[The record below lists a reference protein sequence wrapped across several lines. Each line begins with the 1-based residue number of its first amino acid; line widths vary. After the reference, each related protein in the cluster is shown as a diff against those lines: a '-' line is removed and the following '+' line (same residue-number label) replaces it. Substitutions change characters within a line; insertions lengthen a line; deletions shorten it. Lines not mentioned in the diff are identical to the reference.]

1 MKRKFN
7 RNQDADNSVRYPAK
21 LFNIFDQTKQKARYS
36 PAGCQACLNDFKKYL
51 PIFQVFEEGTL
62 MQIS

>member
-21 LFNIFDQTKQKARYS
+21 LFNIFDETKQKAR
-36 PAGCQACLNDFKKYL
+36 
-51 PIFQVFEEGTL
+51 
-62 MQIS
+62 